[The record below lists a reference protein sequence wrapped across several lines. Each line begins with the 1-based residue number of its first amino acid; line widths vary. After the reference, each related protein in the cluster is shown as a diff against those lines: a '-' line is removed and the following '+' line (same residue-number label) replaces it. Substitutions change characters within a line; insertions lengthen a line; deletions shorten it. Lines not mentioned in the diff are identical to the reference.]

1 MSPEEAKIFIENLQF
16 LNPSVFDCDEEL
28 TKSLIKMPKTDPS
41 KPERIGVVLLSQR
54 KTVFTVIP
62 SFMLDLT
69 EMSWQPFM
77 ITVMD
82 QFRQSTTQKRGYSYQ
97 QHYGYHT
104 NGDNNEVMYDSDCLE
119 LPYFMCSRETAC
131 SMEILRRFDVECLI
145 GQISYKQSAEIYN
158 SYNGYECKEDLDK

>member
-1 MSPEEAKIFIENLQF
+1 M
-16 LNPSVFDCDEEL
+16 FDCDEEL

-41 KPERIGVVLLSQR
+41 KPERIGVVLLSPKENCLHCNSKLYVR
-54 KTVFTVIP
+54 PDRNVMATIYDHRYGSIP
-62 SFMLDLT
+62 AIHYT
-69 EMSWQPFM
+69 
-77 ITVMD
+77 
-82 QFRQSTTQKRGYSYQ
+82 RYCRKRGCSYQ

-119 LPYFMCSRETAC
+119 LPYFMCSRETAF